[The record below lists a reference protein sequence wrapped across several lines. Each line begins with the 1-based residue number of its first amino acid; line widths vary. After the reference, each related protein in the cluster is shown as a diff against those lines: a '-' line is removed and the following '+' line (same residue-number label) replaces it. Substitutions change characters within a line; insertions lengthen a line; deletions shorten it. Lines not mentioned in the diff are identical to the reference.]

1 MESVEWQLS
10 EVVDR
15 VAFDALVK
23 AELGYPLATRL
34 RKEFVQTFASK
45 IEPEVVSHEGGE
57 DKGEE

>member
-1 MESVEWQLS
+1 MESVERQLS
-10 EVVDR
+10 EVVNR

-45 IEPEVVSHEGGE
+45 I
-57 DKGEE
+57 